1 VEIDVAIATF
11 DEMPDLW
18 EDDRILLGALLERG
32 VTVEP
37 WVWDDPARDW
47 GTARMCLIR
56 SVWDYHLRHA
66 EFLAWL
72 DALPS
77 RVQVWNP
84 PEVIRWNSHKG
95 YLRDLQERGVAIV
108 PTVWLAPGDTPDL
121 SLLAETNGWEAVVVK
136 PVISAD
142 AHRTS
147 VFDAANLDLG
157 QKHLDSLLADGE
169 AMVQRFMDEVHDAGE
184 RCLTVIDGEITH
196 AVRKTTVFDPAW
208 EDRPPLI
215 EISPDELALAR
226 RALDAS
232 GFDHLYARV
241 DMVHDERGVP
251 HVMELEMF
259 EPSLYFS
266 ENPAAA
272 ELLADK
278 IVALLG

>member
-1 VEIDVAIATF
+1 MATF
-11 DEMPDLW
+11 KEMPELW
-18 EDDRILLGALLERG
+18 EDDRLLLDALVARG
-32 VTVEP
+32 LTVEP
-37 WVWDDPARDW
+37 WIWDDPSRDW
-47 GTARMCLIR
+47 STARMCLLR

-66 EFLAWL
+66 DFLAWL
-72 DALPS
+72 DALPTG
-77 RVQVWNP
+77 VQVWNP
-84 PEVIRWNSHKG
+84 PEVVRWNSHKG
-95 YLRDLQERGVAIV
+95 YLRDLHDRGVAIV
-108 PTVWLAPGDTPDL
+108 PTEWFAPGDAPNVTR
-121 SLLAETNGWEAVVVK
+121 LAEANGWGAVVIK

-147 VFDAANLDLG
+147 VFDASNIGLG
-157 QKHLDSLLADGE
+157 QEHLDSLLADGE
-169 AMVQRFMDEVHDAGE
+169 AMVQPFMEEVHDAGE

-215 EISPDELALAR
+215 EVSSEELALAR

-232 GFDHLYARV
+232 GFDYLYARV
-241 DMVHDERGVP
+241 DMVHDRDGEP

-259 EPSLYFS
+259 EPSLYFC

-278 IVALLG
+278 IVALLD

>member
-1 VEIDVAIATF
+1 
-11 DEMPDLW
+11 MPELW
-18 EDDRILLGALLERG
+18 EDDRILLDALRARG
-32 VTVEP
+32 LTAEP
-37 WVWDDPARDW
+37 WIWDDASRDW
-47 GTARMCLIR
+47 STARMCLIR

-77 RVQVWNP
+77 EVQVWNSP
-84 PEVIRWNSHKG
+84 DVIRWNSHKT
-95 YLRDLQERGVAIV
+95 YLRDLQGRGVAIV
-108 PTVWLAPGDTPDL
+108 PTEWFAPGVTPDL
-121 SLLAETNGWEAVVVK
+121 TQLATANGWDAVVVK
-136 PVISAD
+136 PVVSAD

-157 QKHLDSLLADGE
+157 QKHLDSLLIDGG
-169 AMVQRFMDEVHDAGE
+169 AMVQRFMDEVHGAGE
-184 RCLTVIDGEITH
+184 RCLTVIDGEVTH

-215 EISPDELALAR
+215 EASAEELDLAR

-232 GFDHLYARV
+232 GFGYLYARV

-251 HVMELEMF
+251 RVMELEMF
-259 EPSLYFS
+259 EPSLYFC

-278 IVALLG
+278 IVDLLG